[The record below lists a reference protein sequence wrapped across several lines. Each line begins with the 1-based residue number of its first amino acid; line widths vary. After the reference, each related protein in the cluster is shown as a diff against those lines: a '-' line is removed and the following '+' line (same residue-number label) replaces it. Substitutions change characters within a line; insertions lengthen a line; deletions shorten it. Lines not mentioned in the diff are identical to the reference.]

1 MTERL
6 NWLNTPL
13 LTRRFESPFLQWRV
27 YYNTQLVRPL
37 HTILVSLW
45 MYFYNLIYIGKGI
58 VQWIYFKK
66 GNSIW
71 WKTEDLSSNYS
82 SFVSLSQFCPKISPS
97 FPMLVFN
104 GNLGTWLRRQFKVSF
119 AMQKLISLMR
129 SHLFIFTLIS
139 IALGERI
146 KKMWYIHIVEYYSAM
161 KKNEIRPL
169 AETIKIGF
177 HSCNIELCK
186 LSLFLKYSL

>member
-1 MTERL
+1 
-6 NWLNTPL
+6 
-13 LTRRFESPFLQWRV
+13 
-27 YYNTQLVRPL
+27 
-37 HTILVSLW
+37 
-45 MYFYNLIYIGKGI
+45 
-58 VQWIYFKK
+58 
-66 GNSIW
+66 
-71 WKTEDLSSNYS
+71 
-82 SFVSLSQFCPKISPS
+82 
-97 FPMLVFN
+97 MLVFN

-169 AETIKIGF
+169 AETWIDAEMIIRSEVSQRKT
-177 HSCNIELCK
+177 NI
-186 LSLFLKYSL
+186 

>member
-1 MTERL
+1 
-6 NWLNTPL
+6 
-13 LTRRFESPFLQWRV
+13 
-27 YYNTQLVRPL
+27 
-37 HTILVSLW
+37 
-45 MYFYNLIYIGKGI
+45 
-58 VQWIYFKK
+58 
-66 GNSIW
+66 
-71 WKTEDLSSNYS
+71 
-82 SFVSLSQFCPKISPS
+82 
-97 FPMLVFN
+97 MLVFN

-169 AETIKIGF
+169 AETWIDAEMIIRSEVSQRKTNIWHHLYMQSHGLYSPWNF
-177 HSCNIELCK
+177 PGRNTGVGSHSLLQGIFQTQESNLGSPALQVDSSTTELSEK
-186 LSLFLKYSL
+186 PLIQS